1 MQTRHL
7 RAGHWVTSAAILGAT
22 MVRSARFSLARCS
35 SALSLAGALVLLFSL
50 RPVCAETLSASAI
63 DGLDAVEMTALR
75 QALRGDDALAQ
86 AWFRIG
92 AGDAAGA
99 RVDIKRL
106 LREEP
111 RNPNTLHL
119 LGIAAAEERRWVEAR
134 SALRRSLRLRPD
146 GWVALHLVNLLLDKR
161 RVAAARRLLGGL
173 PDELQLDPR
182 VRRASAYVQ
191 VASGDA
197 EAALAELQ
205 KLEQDAPE
213 ADVAYQLA
221 VLHIE
226 LGNSA
231 AAADALSRAVQ
242 RASATGRYHRL
253 LFEQLVLVSR
263 WEQLIEASSR
273 TGAAAA
279 GGGLDSY
286 YRGLALYRLGRSAE
300 AVRAFSAV
308 SAHGSADPVTLAG
321 SAAYLLKLGAF
332 EAAEQAC
339 RASMG
344 GPSSEA
350 SLHHL
355 LGIILT
361 RQGRESEALAHYRR
375 AVDEQDDEA
384 DYRFDL
390 LLSLCTLQRAD
401 ERKEAIERAVKD
413 FPEDER
419 FARLGEGCPGPR

>member
-1 MQTRHL
+1 M
-7 RAGHWVTSAAILGAT
+7 
-22 MVRSARFSLARCS
+22 
-35 SALSLAGALVLLFSL
+35 
-50 RPVCAETLSASAI
+50 

-75 QALRGDDALAQ
+75 EALRGNDALAQ

-99 RVDIKRL
+99 RADLKRL
-106 LREEP
+106 LREQP

-119 LGIAAAEERRWVEAR
+119 LGIAATAEKRWVEAR
-134 SALRRSLRLRPD
+134 SALRRSLRIRPD
-146 GWVALHLVNLLLDKR
+146 GWVALQMVNLLLDR
-161 RVAAARRLLGGL
+161 RSVAAARRLIGGL
-173 PDELQLDPR
+173 PDELQHDPR
-182 VRRASAYVQ
+182 IRRASAYVQ

-197 EAALAELQ
+197 EAALAELKQ
-205 KLEQDAPE
+205 LEKDAPE

-226 LGNSA
+226 LGDSA
-231 AAADALSRAVQ
+231 AAVDALSRAVK

-253 LFEQLVLVSR
+253 LFEQLASLSR

-286 YRGLALYRLGRSAE
+286 YRGLALHRLGRAAE

-308 SAHGSADPVTLAG
+308 SAHGGAEQVALAG
-321 SAAYLLKLGAF
+321 SAAYLLQLGAF
-332 EAAEQAC
+332 EAAEHAC

-344 GPSSEA
+344 GSTSEP

-375 AVDEQDDEA
+375 AVDEHAAEA
-384 DYRFDL
+384 DYRSDL
-390 LLSLCTLQRAD
+390 LLSLCAL
-401 ERKEAIERAVKD
+401 ERTTELEETIERALKD

-419 FARLGEGCPGPR
+419 FARLKEGCPTSR